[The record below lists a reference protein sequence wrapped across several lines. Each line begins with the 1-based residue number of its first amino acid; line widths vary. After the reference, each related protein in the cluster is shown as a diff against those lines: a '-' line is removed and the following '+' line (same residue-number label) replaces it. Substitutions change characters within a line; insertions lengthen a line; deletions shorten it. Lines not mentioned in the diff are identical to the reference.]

1 MKNKIIAIAIAL
13 TFIMPS
19 YAIIEQENI
28 VQEEQQVETQTT
40 DNDTVYND
48 SNDVEQQSVL
58 DKELVSNPYK
68 QPISKRRIAKK
79 FLAAMFG
86 VIASS
91 VLIYVGLSVY
101 NRIREGYSGTRNMTV
116 QNNDSSLETP
126 DNLTDAIK
134 TFLDKTNWN

>member
-101 NRIREGYSGTRNMTV
+101 NRIREGYSGSRNMTI